1 MREIKEHRL
10 LNYKNEKIFIVD
22 ECDKFEKMVY
32 KYNILETCQKALKTN
47 K

>member
-22 ECDKFEKMVY
+22 EYDKFEKMIY
-32 KYNILETCQKALKTN
+32 KYNIPETCQKALKTN